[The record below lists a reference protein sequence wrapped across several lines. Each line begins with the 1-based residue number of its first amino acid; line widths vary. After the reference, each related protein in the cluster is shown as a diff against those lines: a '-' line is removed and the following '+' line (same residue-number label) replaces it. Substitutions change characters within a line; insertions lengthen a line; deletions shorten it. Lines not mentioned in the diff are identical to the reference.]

1 MLTNQTGQDTNMKK
15 IIVISIAVFLS
26 LGSTASN
33 AAKCKWL
40 ADTVSYSSGEPV
52 RWTRWVRNRAFY
64 TRDNGYATV
73 AGISEGEQKYLG
85 LQVVAPYRIMQTR
98 PTKEDL
104 DATFAIPAGST
115 LSILMADD
123 SIFELLVPEDI
134 IGAAGLKVEEDSM
147 FEDDAPKS
155 KSNGGYTIESYAI
168 IKFPLDA
175 DSFTALT
182 AQKASELRLT
192 ANGVNY
198 DYSFG
203 KPVNKIQKV
212 LACIA

>member
-1 MLTNQTGQDTNMKK
+1 MKK
-15 IIVISIAVFLS
+15 LIAISIAIFLS
-26 LGSTASN
+26 LGSTVSN

-40 ADTVSYSSGEPV
+40 ADTVSYSTGEPV
-52 RWTRWVRNRAFY
+52 RWTRWVRNRTIYRGGMGKAMI
-64 TRDNGYATV
+64 
-73 AGISEGEQKYLG
+73 AGVSEGEQKYLG
-85 LQVVAPYRIMQTR
+85 LQVIAPDRKMATR

-123 SIFELLVPEDI
+123 SIFELVVPEDI
-134 IGAAGLKVEEDSM
+134 IGDAGLKVEEDDP
-147 FEDDAPKS
+147 FADDGPKA

-182 AQKASELRLT
+182 AQKASDLRLT

-203 KPVNKIQKV
+203 KKPVNKIQKV
-212 LACIA
+212 LACVA